1 MSNIS
6 RQCLFL
12 LDSVYLWNTCCDVI
26 KGTQCSTLSTVT
38 VNNEQCVVG
47 TTVLCNVCK
56 QTSRDGGTHTTA
68 QVDEP
73 NNRACAVLRACSQ
86 GCARTTRHT
95 PTHNKTKEERRGKN
109 RRERKRNKRVV
120 LDGGGARLADA
131 ATRHHLTPTN
141 KEEKNRRT
149 AVSRTS
155 TREHKQFRKQVLAR
169 AQAMGITHCPAC
181 GVKLQYN
188 NNGQRKPNSAEAD
201 HIIPASLGGT
211 NHPDNGRVLCA
222 KCNSRR
228 GNGRHGKGRARHYQ
242 KNENER
248 DRLPIAVMPT
258 QHSDTW

>member
-1 MSNIS
+1 M
-6 RQCLFL
+6 
-12 LDSVYLWNTCCDVI
+12 
-26 KGTQCSTLSTVT
+26 
-38 VNNEQCVVG
+38 
-47 TTVLCNVCK
+47 
-56 QTSRDGGTHTTA
+56 
-68 QVDEP
+68 
-73 NNRACAVLRACSQ
+73 LRACSQ
-86 GCARTTRHT
+86 GCARTTRQPLFHKQRREEEKRREKRT
-95 PTHNKTKEERRGKN
+95 EERT
-109 RRERKRNKRVV
+109 ERVV

-131 ATRHHLTPTN
+131 ATRHHLTPTRRG
-141 KEEKNRRT
+141 EKRT

-155 TREHKQFRKQVLAR
+155 TKEHKQFRKQVLAR

-181 GVKLQYN
+181 GIKLQYN

-228 GNGRHGKGRARHYQ
+228 GNGRGGKGRARYYQ
-242 KNENER
+242 KNEGER

>member
-1 MSNIS
+1 M
-6 RQCLFL
+6 Q
-12 LDSVYLWNTCCDVI
+12 
-26 KGTQCSTLSTVT
+26 QTLRM
-38 VNNEQCVVG
+38 
-47 TTVLCNVCK
+47 K
-56 QTSRDGGTHTTA
+56 RAHTT
-68 QVDEP
+68 QLS
-73 NNRACAVLRACSQ
+73 N
-86 GCARTTRHT
+86 
-95 PTHNKTKEERRGKN
+95 THNTQGRVSCYVRARMAARALHAHPPFQNKKRKTK
-109 RRERKRNKRVV
+109 RERKEENRKRVV

-131 ATRHHLTPTN
+131 ATRHHLTPTQT
-141 KEEKNRRT
+141 KQEEQRGGG

-181 GVKLQYN
+181 GIKLQYN
-188 NNGQRKPNSAEAD
+188 NNGHRKPNSAEAD

-242 KNENER
+242 KNGDER

-258 QHSDTW
+258 QHTDTW

>member
-1 MSNIS
+1 M
-6 RQCLFL
+6 
-12 LDSVYLWNTCCDVI
+12 
-26 KGTQCSTLSTVT
+26 
-38 VNNEQCVVG
+38 
-47 TTVLCNVCK
+47 
-56 QTSRDGGTHTTA
+56 
-68 QVDEP
+68 
-73 NNRACAVLRACSQ
+73 LRACSH
-86 GCARTTRHT
+86 GCARTTQHT
-95 PTHNKTKEERRGKN
+95 PFHKQRKTRREKREEKSEE
-109 RRERKRNKRVV
+109 RERKETRREEKRRVV

-131 ATRHHLTPTN
+131 ATRHHLTPTQRGRGN
-141 KEEKNRRT
+141 

-201 HIIPASLGGT
+201 HIIPASLGGS

-228 GNGRHGKGRARHYQ
+228 GNGRGGKGRARHYQ
-242 KNENER
+242 KNEDER

-258 QHSDTW
+258 RHTDTW

>member
-1 MSNIS
+1 M
-6 RQCLFL
+6 
-12 LDSVYLWNTCCDVI
+12 D
-26 KGTQCSTLSTVT
+26 
-38 VNNEQCVVG
+38 
-47 TTVLCNVCK
+47 
-56 QTSRDGGTHTTA
+56 
-68 QVDEP
+68 
-73 NNRACAVLRACSQ
+73 
-86 GCARTTRHT
+86 
-95 PTHNKTKEERRGKN
+95 
-109 RRERKRNKRVV
+109 
-120 LDGGGARLADA
+120 GARLADA
-131 ATRHHLTPTN
+131 ATRHHLTPTQ
-141 KEEKNRRT
+141 RGGR

-181 GVKLQYN
+181 GTKLQYN

-242 KNENER
+242 KNQDER

>member
-1 MSNIS
+1 M
-6 RQCLFL
+6 
-12 LDSVYLWNTCCDVI
+12 
-26 KGTQCSTLSTVT
+26 
-38 VNNEQCVVG
+38 
-47 TTVLCNVCK
+47 
-56 QTSRDGGTHTTA
+56 
-68 QVDEP
+68 
-73 NNRACAVLRACSQ
+73 LRACSQ
-86 GCARTTRHT
+86 SCARTTRQPPFH
-95 PTHNKTKEERRGKN
+95 KQREEKRRGEKK
-109 RRERKRNKRVV
+109 RERVV

-131 ATRHHLTPTN
+131 ATRHHPTPTQ
-141 KEEKNRRT
+141 RGGR

-169 AQAMGITHCPAC
+169 AQTMGITHCPAC

-242 KNENER
+242 KNQDER

-258 QHSDTW
+258 EHTDTW

>member
-1 MSNIS
+1 MI
-6 RQCLFL
+6 
-12 LDSVYLWNTCCDVI
+12 
-26 KGTQCSTLSTVT
+26 

-47 TTVLCNVCK
+47 ATIPSWWYA
-56 QTSRDGGTHTTA
+56 TSIAHA
-68 QVDEP
+68 
-73 NNRACAVLRACSQ
+73 ACR
-86 GCARTTRHT
+86 TRHT
-95 PTHNKTKEERRGKN
+95 TNKPEHKRRVSCYVRA
-109 RRERKRNKRVV
+109 RRAARALHDTRQPNKRNKEKKKSDGKKKRNREQKRVV

-131 ATRHHLTPTN
+131 ATRHHLTQTQ
-141 KEEKNRRT
+141 KEKREKHRRGRT
-149 AVSRTS
+149 VSRTS

-169 AQAMGITHCPAC
+169 AQAIGITHCPAC

-188 NNGQRKPNSAEAD
+188 NNGERKPNSAEAD

-242 KNENER
+242 KNSDER

-258 QHSDTW
+258 QHSNTW

>member
-1 MSNIS
+1 MLA
-6 RQCLFL
+6 R
-12 LDSVYLWNTCCDVI
+12 
-26 KGTQCSTLSTVT
+26 
-38 VNNEQCVVG
+38 
-47 TTVLCNVCK
+47 
-56 QTSRDGGTHTTA
+56 
-68 QVDEP
+68 
-73 NNRACAVLRACSQ
+73 LRAHY
-86 GCARTTRHT
+86 TTHANPKQR
-95 PTHNKTKEERRGKN
+95 KAK
-109 RRERKRNKRVV
+109 RREEKKRVV

-131 ATRHHLTPTN
+131 ATRHHLTQTN
-141 KEEKNRRT
+141 NTPHKHRGRN

-181 GVKLQYN
+181 GIKLQYN

-242 KNENER
+242 KNEDER
-248 DRLPIAVMPT
+248 DRLPVAVMPT

>member
-1 MSNIS
+1 MCYVRARKAARALHNT
-6 RQCLFL
+6 RQ
-12 LDSVYLWNTCCDVI
+12 S
-26 KGTQCSTLSTVT
+26 
-38 VNNEQCVVG
+38 
-47 TTVLCNVCK
+47 
-56 QTSRDGGTHTTA
+56 
-68 QVDEP
+68 
-73 NNRACAVLRACSQ
+73 
-86 GCARTTRHT
+86 
-95 PTHNKTKEERRGKN
+95 KTKKKKN
-109 RRERKRNKRVV
+109 RKQGKRTKSKRTKRVV

-131 ATRHHLTPTN
+131 ATRHHLTQHKK
-141 KEEKNRRT
+141 KEQRKKRGRK

-169 AQAMGITHCPAC
+169 AQALGITHCPAC
-181 GVKLQYN
+181 GIKLQYN

-201 HIIPASLGGT
+201 HIIPASLGGS